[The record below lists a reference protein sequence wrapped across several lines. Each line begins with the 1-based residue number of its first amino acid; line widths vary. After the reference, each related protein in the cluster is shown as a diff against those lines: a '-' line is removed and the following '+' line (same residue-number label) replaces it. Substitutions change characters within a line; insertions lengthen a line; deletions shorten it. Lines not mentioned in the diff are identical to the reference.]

1 LKTNNI
7 ISGCQNKRPEA
18 QKALVQRYSGLLFT
32 ICRRYCYREMDARDV
47 LQDAF
52 IIIFKN
58 FHQYDVAKG
67 MLDAWLKRVTINVA
81 LQHNRSKKIFPLPI
95 NEEVNQVES
104 DEPMAIDKM
113 TADEIIALVAKLPTQ
128 YRTVF
133 NLKVIDGFSHKEIA
147 AQLGISTKTI
157 ENQITKALKLIRKAV
172 DEYNGLGI
180 LLLSFFT

>member
-1 LKTNNI
+1 MKINNI
-7 ISGCQNKRPEA
+7 ISGCQHKRPEA

-32 ICRRYCYREMDARDV
+32 ICRRYCYREMDARDL

-52 IIIFKN
+52 IMIFKN

-81 LQHNRSKKIFPLPI
+81 LQHNRSKKIFAIPI
-95 NEEVNQVES
+95 NEEANQVES
-104 DEPMAIDKM
+104 KEPLALEKMSTDEL
-113 TADEIIALVAKLPTQ
+113 IALIAKLPTQ

-147 AQLGISTKTI
+147 GQLSINEATSRSNLARAKNILRKKII
-157 ENQITKALKLIRKAV
+157 ELEKEVSCRKV
-172 DEYNGLGI
+172 N
-180 LLLSFFT
+180 